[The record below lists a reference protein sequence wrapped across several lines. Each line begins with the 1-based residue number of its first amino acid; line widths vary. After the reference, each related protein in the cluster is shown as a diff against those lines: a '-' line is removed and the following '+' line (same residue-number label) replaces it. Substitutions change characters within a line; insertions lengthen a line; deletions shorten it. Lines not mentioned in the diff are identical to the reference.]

1 MDSGFLRFAK
11 GRQAYTIRRNLFSF
25 SSRSLQILL
34 PPAATHLHSQSSA
47 KAAMNHPA
55 PAKPMVTDVF
65 VKGAVQGWNIC
76 VTSTIPNVLMAFVI
90 IKILNHSGL
99 LALIGQ
105 IFSPIM
111 GIFGLPGE
119 AATVLLGGW
128 MSMGGGVG
136 VAVAL
141 FDNGVLN
148 GTQLAIVCPAIFLM
162 GSQIQYLG
170 RCLGVIGIK
179 GSKIPL
185 IMAIPVLTAFVSL
198 FVMRI
203 LMLGN

>member
-1 MDSGFLRFAK
+1 
-11 GRQAYTIRRNLFSF
+11 
-25 SSRSLQILL
+25 
-34 PPAATHLHSQSSA
+34 
-47 KAAMNHPA
+47 MNHPA

-148 GTQLAIVCPAIFLM
+148 GTQLAIVCPAILLM
-162 GSQIQYLG
+162 CSQIQYLG

>member
-1 MDSGFLRFAK
+1 
-11 GRQAYTIRRNLFSF
+11 
-25 SSRSLQILL
+25 
-34 PPAATHLHSQSSA
+34 
-47 KAAMNHPA
+47 
-55 PAKPMVTDVF
+55 MVTDVF

-119 AATVLLGGW
+119 AGW

>member
-1 MDSGFLRFAK
+1 
-11 GRQAYTIRRNLFSF
+11 
-25 SSRSLQILL
+25 
-34 PPAATHLHSQSSA
+34 
-47 KAAMNHPA
+47 MNHPA

-119 AATVLLGGW
+119 
-128 MSMGGGVG
+128 VG

>member
-1 MDSGFLRFAK
+1 
-11 GRQAYTIRRNLFSF
+11 
-25 SSRSLQILL
+25 
-34 PPAATHLHSQSSA
+34 
-47 KAAMNHPA
+47 MNHPA

-65 VKGAVQGWNIC
+65 VKGAVKGWNIC

>member
-1 MDSGFLRFAK
+1 
-11 GRQAYTIRRNLFSF
+11 
-25 SSRSLQILL
+25 
-34 PPAATHLHSQSSA
+34 
-47 KAAMNHPA
+47 MNHPA
-55 PAKPMVTDVF
+55 PANPMVTDVF

-141 FDNGVLN
+141 FDHGTITGHDIAVL
-148 GTQLAIVCPAIFLM
+148 APSIYLM
-162 GSQIQYLG
+162 GSQVQYMG

>member
-1 MDSGFLRFAK
+1 
-11 GRQAYTIRRNLFSF
+11 
-25 SSRSLQILL
+25 
-34 PPAATHLHSQSSA
+34 
-47 KAAMNHPA
+47 MNHPA

-162 GSQIQYLG
+162 GSQSQYLG